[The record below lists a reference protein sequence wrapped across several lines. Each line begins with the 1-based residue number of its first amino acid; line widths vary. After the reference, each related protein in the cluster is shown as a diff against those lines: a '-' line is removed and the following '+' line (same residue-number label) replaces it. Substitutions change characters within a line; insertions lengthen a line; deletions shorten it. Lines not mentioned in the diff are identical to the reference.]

1 MSTWEKC
8 SVSASFVKTKV
19 GRRNQIPSKDIAPT
33 GKYPVVDQGQDFISG
48 YCDDK
53 ERLIDFD
60 LPLIIFGDHTRC
72 FKYVNFPFVLG
83 ADGTKVLAPNRN
95 LFDPKFYYFA
105 LMALELP
112 SRGYNRHFKFL
123 KEQRLP
129 LPPLPE
135 QRKIAAVLSTVQ
147 IAIEQQEQII
157 QTTTELK
164 KTLMQKLFTEG
175 LKGEKQKKTEIG
187 LVPESWEVVRC
198 EDVCD
203 TISVGIVVKPSSYY
217 VAVGIPAFRSQ
228 NVREDRI
235 QSEPMVYISEKANN
249 GPIKKSKLSAGD
261 VLIVRTGY
269 PGTSC
274 VVPPEFDGS
283 NCIDLIFVRPQKAKL
298 SGHYLS
304 RFFNSN
310 AAKVQVQAGK
320 IGLAQQH
327 FNVGA
332 VKNTQMPLPPIEEQ
346 DEIVAHLGLID
357 SKYDLATSK
366 RNTLQDLFRTLLHE
380 LMIAQIRVDDLELS
394 DNR

>member
-83 ADGTKVLAPNRN
+83 ADGTKVLAPNRK

-147 IAIEQQEQII
+147 KAIEQQKQII

-175 LKGEKQKKTEIG
+175 LRGEKQKKTEIG
-187 LVPESWEVVRC
+187 LVPESWEVVRL
-198 EDVCD
+198 EKVCSFKSGGTPSRSHPEYWDAGSIPWVKTGEVDYCVIND
-203 TISVGIVVKPSSYY
+203 TDEKITPYGLKNSSASLFPPGTLLMAMYGQGITRGK
-217 VAVGIPAFRSQ
+217 VAILGVEAATNQACVAFFPKESIRTKFLYFFF
-228 NVREDRI
+228 EYHYDRI
-235 QSEPMVYISEKANN
+235 RNYGHGANQKN
-249 GPIKKSKLSAGD
+249 LSAEILKGVSIAYPENIEHQDSIITSFEAIDNKLLAHHKKSSM
-261 VLIVRTGY
+261 
-269 PGTSC
+269 
-274 VVPPEFDGS
+274 
-283 NCIDLIFVRPQKAKL
+283 L
-298 SGHYLS
+298 SG
-304 RFFNSN
+304 
-310 AAKVQVQAGK
+310 
-320 IGLAQQH
+320 
-327 FNVGA
+327 
-332 VKNTQMPLPPIEEQ
+332 
-346 DEIVAHLGLID
+346 
-357 SKYDLATSK
+357 
-366 RNTLQDLFRTLLHE
+366 LFRTLLHE
-380 LMIAQIRVDDLELS
+380 LMTSKVRVHD
-394 DNR
+394 